1 MTVLPAL
8 WLKPP
13 AAIGVALE
21 TDQRALVL
29 APRAV
34 FKSVGV
40 ARARGDL
47 CSDAEVTGGGL
58 LAAARGQLVD
68 VPAQLLGG
76 HAGAGVCDR
85 QFAHPAAR
93 GVEPLPV
100 EVPHHAADSAVSER
114 GDRVEPVDRQL
125 AQALKVGALAAEA
138 LEQERRVGDRQL
150 VPAVD
155 RRRLGVGCV
164 VVLRKLAGH
173 LVW

>member
-1 MTVLPAL
+1 M
-8 WLKPP
+8 
-13 AAIGVALE
+13 
-21 TDQRALVL
+21 
-29 APRAV
+29 
-34 FKSVGV
+34 
-40 ARARGDL
+40 ARSGDL
-47 CSDAEVTGGGL
+47 RSDAEVTDGGL

-85 QFAHPAAR
+85 QLAHATGR

-100 EVPHHAADSAVSER
+100 EVPHHAAGSAFSER

-125 AQALKVGALAAEA
+125 AQALKVAALTAEA
-138 LEQERRVGDRQL
+138 LEQEGGVGDRQL

-155 RRRLGVGCV
+155 RRPLGVGCV

-173 LVW
+173 LVC